1 MILLV
6 VFPTRIFFKP
16 CHRCHLATLLENQ
29 RVTCGNEVTRVTT
42 IGGFDLK
49 MSEKTLL
56 LAKP

>member
-29 RVTCGNEVTRVTT
+29 RVTCGKEVTRVTRN
-42 IGGFDLK
+42 GVFALK